1 MKLFGRNNKNEEK
14 EESNQKSKENLTN
27 SGEDIEKNEYTQT
40 LKKIGKDMSKT
51 IKLDLSK
58 IKEAQTAR
66 IMGDKT
72 QRIGES
78 KESTIVQ
85 EFWNYYQ
92 QFSSD
97 NLPSEDE
104 YYGGEEAEMKISV
117 LINLFEAL
125 YLEEIYP
132 NSFPVPII
140 QESFVREKNPTKIFI
155 VGDTHGCFIDTVKLI
170 QFFKEEIEKGKRHNY
185 KVKVIFIGDFVD
197 RGHRDIHNLLYI
209 MAFNLK
215 YRKNVLLLRGNHEEI
230 SICAHY
236 GFGQR
241 VMKYFSQM
249 TFASFTYMFK
259 DLPLISHYHCENGN
273 IMCLHGGV
281 PIILED
287 ENDYSNYKI
296 PQLNIHK
303 FNNRKIYLEK
313 MDDVSQQI
321 LWNDPIL
328 KYDSNFHEKFFPNK
342 RGVGFTFGKEIYK
355 EFCEKNHVDLLFRGH
370 QVFSEGYH
378 KHFEG
383 KYVTLFSASDYV
395 NMKIAS
401 RFAEVSSDDIENYK
415 IHQIQELSG

>member
-170 QFFKEEIEKGKRHNY
+170 QFFKE
-185 KVKVIFIGDFVD
+185 
-197 RGHRDIHNLLYI
+197 
-209 MAFNLK
+209 
-215 YRKNVLLLRGNHEEI
+215 
-230 SICAHY
+230 
-236 GFGQR
+236 
-241 VMKYFSQM
+241 
-249 TFASFTYMFK
+249 
-259 DLPLISHYHCENGN
+259 
-273 IMCLHGGV
+273 
-281 PIILED
+281 
-287 ENDYSNYKI
+287 
-296 PQLNIHK
+296 
-303 FNNRKIYLEK
+303 
-313 MDDVSQQI
+313 
-321 LWNDPIL
+321 
-328 KYDSNFHEKFFPNK
+328 
-342 RGVGFTFGKEIYK
+342 
-355 EFCEKNHVDLLFRGH
+355 
-370 QVFSEGYH
+370 
-378 KHFEG
+378 
-383 KYVTLFSASDYV
+383 
-395 NMKIAS
+395 
-401 RFAEVSSDDIENYK
+401 
-415 IHQIQELSG
+415 